1 MSKKNKKTISYNNI
15 FKDLDKLDKILEDLQ
30 SITTVNKISIEKDH
44 NNIKSITKKL
54 APISKEFQNK
64 YKKFIPKKDLDS
76 KK

>member
-1 MSKKNKKTISYNNI
+1 MSKVNKKIPNVNEILKDLQKLNNI
-15 FKDLDKLDKILEDLQ
+15 
-30 SITTVNKISIEKDH
+30 VNKISIEKDH

-54 APISKEFQNK
+54 APISKEFQDK